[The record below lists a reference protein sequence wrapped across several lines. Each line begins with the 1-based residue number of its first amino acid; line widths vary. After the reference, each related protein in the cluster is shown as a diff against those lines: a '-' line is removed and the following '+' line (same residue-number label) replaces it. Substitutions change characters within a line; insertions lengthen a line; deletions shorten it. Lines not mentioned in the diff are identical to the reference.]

1 MIDILFSNILMDP
14 KEQIFTLCSIA
25 TFLYFIF
32 IILNWLP
39 KAIYNDILIIKLKD
53 YEYRKRLK
61 EFYEIHK
68 LNFHK
73 QFFIGFCGLFD
84 MLSINILTD
93 ETVKLI
99 AKNNFVS
106 EYLVV
111 LGIFI
116 VIQGFLYHILFVK
129 SKKTSFK
136 FGSFAYEN
144 ENYGRAVY
152 NSAKSSET
160 INRLV
165 SKLNSQANI
174 ISHDLPIIFN
184 NSRIF
189 IDAIN
194 QCLQAYVCQLEY
206 SEKCLNI
213 KAYIKHDKKKLEIK
227 EELQRLYSIND
238 INFDTAY
245 NKDHELSANGGRGV
259 LKTYHLDTIDNEI
272 QLLICVYHEDDTDL
286 GLDVPCVIGIIA
298 TLDYLRYAYEILSE
312 NNNNTCNA

>member
-1 MIDILFSNILMDP
+1 MDP

-39 KAIYNDILIIKLKD
+39 KAIYNDVLIIKLKD

-73 QFFIGFCGLFD
+73 QLFIGFCGLFD
-84 MLSINILTD
+84 MLSINILTG

-129 SKKTSFK
+129 SKKTSLK

-152 NSAKSSET
+152 NSAKSSKT
-160 INRLV
+160 INRLI
-165 SKLNSQANI
+165 SKLSSQVNI

-194 QCLQAYVCQLEY
+194 QCLQAYVCQQEY
-206 SEKCLNI
+206 SERCLNI
-213 KAYIKHDKKKLEIK
+213 KAYIKHDDKKAAIK
-227 EELQRLYSIND
+227 EELQRLYSISD
-238 INFDTAY
+238 IHFDTAY
-245 NKDHELSANGGRGV
+245 NKDHELSANGGKGV

-272 QLLICVYHEDDTDL
+272 QLLICIYHEDDINL
-286 GLDVPCVIGIIA
+286 GLDASCVIGIIA

-312 NNNNTCNA
+312 SNNTSTSNA

>member
-1 MIDILFSNILMDP
+1 MTP

-39 KAIYNDILIIKLKD
+39 KAIYNDILIIKFKD
-53 YEYRKRLK
+53 YKYRRRLK

-73 QFFIGFCGLFD
+73 QLFIGFCGLFD
-84 MLSINILTD
+84 MLSIGILTG

-106 EYLVV
+106 EYLVI

-189 IDAIN
+189 VDAIN
-194 QCLQAYVCQLEY
+194 QCLQEYVCQQEH

-213 KAYIKHDKKKLEIK
+213 KAYIKHDRNKIEIK
-227 EELQRLYSIND
+227 QELQRLYSIND

-245 NKDHELSANGGRGV
+245 SKDHELSANGGKGV

-272 QLLICVYHEDDTDL
+272 ELLICVYHEDDIDL
-286 GLDVPCVIGIIA
+286 GLDISSVIGIIA
-298 TLDYLRYAYEILSE
+298 TLDYLRYAYEVLSE
-312 NNNNTCNA
+312 NNNTSSNNA